1 MIMHVLKAR
10 IKRVLR
16 TNSLLAKLLAYY
28 IPMVGLSVL
37 VLFGALEY
45 LYYQQERAS
54 LIVSLNRTAAVQQ
67 HALGNA
73 LWEYDLDQVSSLVS
87 EIGKLPY
94 IHAMEVFD
102 ASNLSISK
110 TGDTHIPA
118 EADDFE
124 LDLPISYR
132 TGKIEENV
140 GRIVIS
146 VHSDLINGSVSQ
158 HLKTNG
164 LILLVLMLTLIV
176 VTWFVTQRIILRPIY
191 HLRSSI
197 KRMDEERVWEPVNWP
212 SRDEIGNVIS
222 AFNGIQEKQISTEA
236 TLIQNANELRQSE
249 TDLKEKIEEVER
261 FNRLAM
267 GRELRII
274 ELKTNANSLSEELGH
289 DKPFSSVSITEDM
302 TPKEEKTSAPTT
314 PSREHFLEL
323 LQTENIQNLFESF
336 CGAVGV
342 PAAIIDLEANILAQ
356 SHWQRACTDFH
367 RVNEETCKRCI
378 ESDTDLALRLNDG
391 QKFAM
396 YNCKNG
402 LTDCAAPIIVDG
414 THIANVFI
422 GQFFLKAPDLKFFA
436 AQAREFGFDEKEYLA
451 AISQAPIVNEDK
463 LPAILGFLTEFA
475 NLVASMSLTSTRAKE
490 AQGVL
495 QKQRSAAMSL
505 AEDAELARVELAN
518 YQEHLEDLV
527 KDRTAE
533 VQQQRDLIKAVM
545 DSMTVGIAAFDK
557 DLRLI
562 AWNQPF
568 LEIRGY
574 PEDMLD
580 RAPTFEE
587 MTRYDVEQMEFG
599 VGDPDQIYNE
609 KIATAKK
616 FAPHAFDRQRPNGM
630 FIEIR
635 GGPIE
640 GGGFVSTY
648 ADITERKQS
657 QNKLADAY
665 AVISDSIDYAARI
678 QRSVLPDEA
687 SFSAILSDHFVL
699 WEPRDI
705 VGGDIY
711 WSRLWGDG
719 YLIILGDCTGHGVP
733 GAFMTL
739 IATGALDNALSDI
752 AGGQVAKLMQRLHQ
766 LVQMTLGQH
775 GDKGESDDG
784 MELGM
789 CYIGAN
795 MDNVTFVGARFEL
808 NLVENGNIS
817 VIKGTKKGIGYRG
830 IDLNQNYEEHEIVN
844 LQNKSFYMSSDGLVD
859 QVGGERGR
867 MFGKKRFRQLLLDVQ
882 HLSMTE
888 QKASIRDT
896 LITYQGDQR
905 RRDDVAVFG
914 FSIKEA

>member
-1 MIMHVLKAR
+1 MFK
-10 IKRVLR
+10 

-28 IPMVGLSVL
+28 VPMVGLSVL

-67 HALGNA
+67 SALGNA

-102 ASNLSISK
+102 ASDQSISK
-110 TGDTHIPA
+110 VGDTHISA
-118 EADDFE
+118 EVVDFE
-124 LDLPISYR
+124 LDIPITYR
-132 TGKIEENV
+132 TGKIEETV

-146 VHSDLINGSVSQ
+146 VHSDLIKNNVSK
-158 HLKTNG
+158 HLKTNA

-197 KRMDEERVWEPVNWP
+197 KRMDEERVWEPVDWP

-222 AFNGIQEKQISTEA
+222 AFNGMQEKQISTEE
-236 TLIQNANELRQSE
+236 TLIQHADELRQSE
-249 TDLKEKIEEVER
+249 TNLKDKIEEVER

-267 GRELRII
+267 GRELRVI
-274 ELKTNANSLSEELGH
+274 ELKTKANGLSEELGR
-289 DKPFSSVSITEDM
+289 DKLFSSVDQVDD
-302 TPKEEKTSAPTT
+302 TPDPDQLPALPTVT
-314 PSREHFLEL
+314 TREHFLEL
-323 LQTENIQNLFESF
+323 LQAENIQKLFESF
-336 CGAVGV
+336 CEAVGV

-356 SHWQRACTDFH
+356 SHWQKACTDFH
-367 RVNEETCKRCI
+367 RVNEDTCKRCI

-391 QKFAM
+391 EKFAI

-402 LTDCAAPIIVDG
+402 LTDSAAPIIVDG
-414 THIANVFI
+414 VHIANVFI

-436 AQAREFGFDEKEYLA
+436 AQAKEFGFDEKEYLA
-451 AISQAPIVNEDK
+451 AISEAPIVDEDK

-475 NLVASMSLTSTRAKE
+475 DLVASMSLSSIKAVD
-490 AQGVL
+490 AQGTL
-495 QKQRSAAMSL
+495 RKERSAAMSL
-505 AEDAELARVELAN
+505 AEDAELARVELAD

-527 KDRTAE
+527 KERTVE

-557 DLRLI
+557 DLKLI
-562 AWNQPF
+562 AWNKPF
-568 LEIRGY
+568 VEIRGY

-580 RAPTFEE
+580 RAPTFEQ
-587 MTRYDVEQMEFG
+587 MTRYDIGKLEFG
-599 VGDPDQIYNE
+599 EGDPELIFNE
-609 KIATAKK
+609 KIALAKK

-630 FIEIR
+630 FIEVR

-640 GGGFVSTY
+640 GGGFVSMY

-665 AVISDSIDYAARI
+665 SVISDSIDYAARI

-687 SFSAILSDHFVL
+687 SFSSVLSDHFVW

-775 GDKGESDDG
+775 GNKGESDDG

-789 CYIGAN
+789 CYISAE
-795 MDNVTFVGARFEL
+795 MDSVTFVGARFEL
-808 NLVENGNIS
+808 NLLENGNIT
-817 VIKGTKKGIGYRG
+817 VIKGTKSGIGYRG
-830 IDLNQNYEEHEIVN
+830 IDHNQDYEEHEIVN
-844 LQNKSFYMSSDGLVD
+844 LRNKSFYMTSDGLVD

-867 MFGKKRFRQLLLDVQ
+867 MFGKKRFRKLLLDVQ
-882 HLSMTE
+882 DLPMSK
-888 QKASIRDT
+888 QKESIREA
-896 LITYQGDQR
+896 LITYQGAQR

-914 FSIKEA
+914 FKIQDDT